1 MASILKVNE
10 IQHTGGTSALT
21 VDSSGRILNPNMVAF
36 QANRTAGAVSTGSIY
51 VCNNTTLNKGNAY
64 STSTGKFTCPVD
76 GVYSFHAAVLTG
88 NNSTANDI
96 SLFKNSNSTGN
107 RMMRC
112 RVDNAGDTAAH
123 ASATFNYIGEFTA
136 GDTLY
141 LYADSGDWFGTDFSW
156 GQFGGRL
163 IG

>member
-21 VDSSGRILNPNMVAF
+21 VDSSGRILTPNIVAF
-36 QANRTAGAVSTGSIY
+36 QANRTAGAVSSGNIY

-88 NNSTANDI
+88 NNQTSNDI
-96 SLFKNSNSTGN
+96 SLIKNSYSTAN
-107 RMMRC
+107 RQLRC
-112 RVDNAGDTAAH
+112 RVDNGGDTSAH

-141 LYADSGDWFGTDFSW
+141 LYADSVDWFGTDFSW